1 MSANTGL
8 GLTRRDKQCSYCARA
23 FARSEHLSRHERSH
37 RNERPF
43 RCTLCHATFTRQDV
57 FRRHHARY
65 HMGPFPQHHTQGNGI
80 EEQSMSMHPRSRRTP
95 SPITSSAMAPND
107 TESLISMTHPPA
119 TGPVTFV
126 DTPTVSSSTPSLNFP
141 KDLMS
146 SIPSNLEEM
155 SQGDSGANLA
165 LRCLTPPLDNH
176 TSTASSSQVVKSLEW
191 KGSFAISEQQWHQL
205 ASEQQ
210 WHHLASTLNIV
221 RPVENLNDLKIPSRL
236 TLERL
241 LRAFAECFLI
251 YIPCI
256 HMPTWKAE
264 LAPPCMIFAMASI
277 GASYYDDDATATSL
291 HCIAQMCIKNHIE
304 LSPLTI
310 ADEPLWVLQCL
321 LLIMANGTKNS
332 DFRTFQESASLASLL
347 IEGIQY
353 RKVSP
358 YMPESDGGNDDIL
371 QQWQKWIDSEM
382 TVRTIC
388 AVYVYLGALGAT
400 FHTASYSWS
409 LDINDCFLPCEE
421 SEWTSISPQAWLDKR
436 KSISKPPIQFST
448 ALAHIM
454 SGQGASP
461 LRLSIFG
468 SYLTLH
474 GIVKHLTSLY
484 QDNWLIDSLPAHVQR
499 IEESLTRWRMCAEQ
513 NPEFH
518 CSPRY
523 PSGVIAANALSLY
536 RQAHVRL
543 CGNFRPLR
551 AALTTR
557 NVQSITS
564 RLNDIQI
571 NISSSRTCVKAAWCA
586 IEALQISIVMGM
598 AQAGSIS
605 GWHSKLLFNTYSL
618 ECCE

>member
-1 MSANTGL
+1 
-8 GLTRRDKQCSYCARA
+8 
-23 FARSEHLSRHERSH
+23 
-37 RNERPF
+37 
-43 RCTLCHATFTRQDV
+43 
-57 FRRHHARY
+57 
-65 HMGPFPQHHTQGNGI
+65 
-80 EEQSMSMHPRSRRTP
+80 
-95 SPITSSAMAPND
+95 MAPND

-347 IEGIQY
+347 IE
-353 RKVSP
+353 S
-358 YMPESDGGNDDIL
+358 
-371 QQWQKWIDSEM
+371 
-382 TVRTIC
+382 
-388 AVYVYLGALGAT
+388 
-400 FHTASYSWS
+400 
-409 LDINDCFLPCEE
+409 
-421 SEWTSISPQAWLDKR
+421 
-436 KSISKPPIQFST
+436 
-448 ALAHIM
+448 
-454 SGQGASP
+454 
-461 LRLSIFG
+461 
-468 SYLTLH
+468 
-474 GIVKHLTSLY
+474 
-484 QDNWLIDSLPAHVQR
+484 
-499 IEESLTRWRMCAEQ
+499 
-513 NPEFH
+513 
-518 CSPRY
+518 
-523 PSGVIAANALSLY
+523 
-536 RQAHVRL
+536 
-543 CGNFRPLR
+543 
-551 AALTTR
+551 AAL
-557 NVQSITS
+557 
-564 RLNDIQI
+564 
-571 NISSSRTCVKAAWCA
+571 
-586 IEALQISIVMGM
+586 
-598 AQAGSIS
+598 
-605 GWHSKLLFNTYSL
+605 WHSYIPVSTQNEATNT
-618 ECCE
+618 

>member
-1 MSANTGL
+1 
-8 GLTRRDKQCSYCARA
+8 
-23 FARSEHLSRHERSH
+23 
-37 RNERPF
+37 
-43 RCTLCHATFTRQDV
+43 
-57 FRRHHARY
+57 
-65 HMGPFPQHHTQGNGI
+65 
-80 EEQSMSMHPRSRRTP
+80 MSMHPRSRRTP

-291 HCIAQMCIKNHIE
+291 HCIAQMCIKNHVSE
-304 LSPLTI
+304 
-310 ADEPLWVLQCL
+310 
-321 LLIMANGTKNS
+321 
-332 DFRTFQESASLASLL
+332 
-347 IEGIQY
+347 Y

-358 YMPESDGGNDDIL
+358 YTPESDGGNDDIL

-382 TVRTIC
+382 TVRC
-388 AVYVYLGALGAT
+388 V
-400 FHTASYSWS
+400 
-409 LDINDCFLPCEE
+409 
-421 SEWTSISPQAWLDKR
+421 
-436 KSISKPPIQFST
+436 
-448 ALAHIM
+448 
-454 SGQGASP
+454 
-461 LRLSIFG
+461 
-468 SYLTLH
+468 
-474 GIVKHLTSLY
+474 
-484 QDNWLIDSLPAHVQR
+484 
-499 IEESLTRWRMCAEQ
+499 EQ

-564 RLNDIQI
+564 RLNDIQV

-618 ECCE
+618 ECCDNSKGLFLSIWTREQLSRAISDRSSEENDILKTIQETLAEIDLDPAITSKPYSIQLVYAWSLIFKNSATIGLYGIIAEVLKGYADNLRG